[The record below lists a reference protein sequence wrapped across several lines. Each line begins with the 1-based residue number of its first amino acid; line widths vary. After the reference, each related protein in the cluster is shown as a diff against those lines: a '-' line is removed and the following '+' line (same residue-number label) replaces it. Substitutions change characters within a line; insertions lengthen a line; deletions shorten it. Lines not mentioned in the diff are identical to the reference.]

1 MNRILV
7 IALVLSL
14 LGVTPAFAAGP
25 GTLFSSGPSASTKT
39 VTFNSL
45 VKSAGLDRIVVD
57 QSRAAARRDLFAASA
72 ASPRASKQKKSF
84 WKTPWP
90 YVIAGGVIA
99 AGLIIAYSGD
109 GSGNGY

>member
-1 MNRILV
+1 MKRTLGIVLVVSILG
-7 IALVLSL
+7 A
-14 LGVTPAFAAGP
+14 TPAFAAGP
-25 GTLFSSGPSASTKT
+25 DPSPSSAAAPKSL
-39 VTFNSL
+39 TFNSL
-45 VKSAGLDRIVVD
+45 VKSAGLDQIVAD
-57 QSRAAARRDLFAASA
+57 QSKSMARRDLFATTVA
-72 ASPRASKQKKSF
+72 PRAAKQKKSF

>member
-1 MNRILV
+1 MKRVV
-7 IALVLSL
+7 IGALLLSL
-14 LGVTPAFAAGP
+14 LGVSPAFAAGS
-25 GTLFSSGPSASTKT
+25 GTSFSSGPSASTKT

-45 VKSAGLDRIVVD
+45 VKSAGLDRIVAD
-57 QSRAAARRDLFAASA
+57 QSRAMARRSLFAGSLA
-72 ASPRASKQKKSF
+72 PVRASQQKKSF